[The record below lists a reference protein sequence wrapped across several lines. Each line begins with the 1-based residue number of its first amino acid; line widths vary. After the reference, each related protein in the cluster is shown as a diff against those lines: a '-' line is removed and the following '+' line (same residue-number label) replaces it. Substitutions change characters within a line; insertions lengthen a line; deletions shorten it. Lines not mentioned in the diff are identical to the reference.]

1 MDDTLTRR
9 EFEAETKRLDAENDR
24 QNHRIDAL
32 EETVKEIHALTAS
45 IEKLTVSVQT
55 MAKAQAEQSERL
67 KAIESRDGEL
77 WRKIIG
83 YALTAGVG
91 FLLASL
97 LRLAGIF

>member
-1 MDDTLTRR
+1 MEDTITRH
-9 EFEAETKRLDAENDR
+9 EFEAVTQRLDAENDR

-77 WRKIIG
+77 WRKIVG
-83 YALTAGVG
+83 YGLTAGVG
-91 FLLASL
+91 FLLATIGH
-97 LRLAGIF
+97 LAGIF